1 MEEGLNIVVTPGK
14 SLKAAFHE
22 VLILPCEVL
31 ATNEIRRERVSGFGH
46 AELDRTASNRF
57 LHLPKLD
64 GLQDDE
70 DEGEDEGDSA
80 EVPVSHHIAKLFL
93 LINDEQAEESC
104 SRASYKNEGEPVM
117 E

>member
-1 MEEGLNIVVTPGK
+1 M
-14 SLKAAFHE
+14 
-22 VLILPCEVL
+22 L
-31 ATNEIRRERVSGFGH
+31 ATDEIRREGVSGFGH

-57 LHLPKLD
+57 LHIAKHD
-64 GLQDDE
+64 GLHDDE

-93 LINDEQAEESC
+93 LINDEQAKESC

-117 E
+117 ER